1 MNVGGTTLSTLIVR
15 RLVNPKINFQRV
27 SRKIITLV
35 DGTKKLSVFLSLGR
49 FETVRIMTAEKSFLP
64 NLV

>member
-1 MNVGGTTLSTLIVR
+1 MNVGGTTQSTLIVR
-15 RLVNPKINFQRV
+15 RLVMPKINFKRV

-35 DGTKKLSVFLSLGR
+35 DGTKKLSVFLSLRR